1 MDICVRGGVDVAE
14 VAVAERG
21 GEVLF
26 VAEQHVDL
34 LHEPAVRLGGGLGPA
49 ARVPQRRAV
58 VEIEGDD
65 GAVPPGRGHR
75 LDRERG
81 GARRERGED
90 AAAMEPASPVA
101 TEDGVPVE
109 GLAGIP
115 VARPGPL
122 VPGEHASGN
131 RHAELGLAHF
141 RP

>member
-1 MDICVRGGVDVAE
+1 
-14 VAVAERG
+14 
-21 GEVLF
+21 
-26 VAEQHVDL
+26 
-34 LHEPAVRLGGGLGPA
+34 A

-101 TEDGVPVE
+101 TEDGVPVD
-109 GLAGIP
+109 
-115 VARPGPL
+115 VARPQHRGRGMPAVGAAERRANAEAAL
-122 VPGEHASGN
+122 DEVEAVPRA
-131 RHAELGLAHF
+131 
-141 RP
+141 